1 VWTDFYKSANG
12 NSYHSTRTGKHFKP
26 PHLEVK
32 HPERED
38 LEREVTNLKS
48 VDKIGKGKGIAKPDK
63 EEDRVLTQLKRT
75 QATILIWGLLIAA
88 QKHRDAILG
97 ALAEKEVPMT
107 TSLEEVL
114 SIMGV
119 ENTGAVIIFTDK
131 DLPHDRAR
139 HNRAFYITVECMNA
153 KVPRVLVDN
162 GSALNVCPLKT
173 TTTLG
178 IKEGQL
184 SPFKLDNKGLRQQ

>member
-1 VWTDFYKSANG
+1 MWTDFYKSANG
-12 NSYHSTRTGKHFKP
+12 DSCHSTRTGKHFKP

-32 HPERED
+32 HPGRED

-48 VDKIGKGKGIAKPDK
+48 VSKIGKGKGIAKPDK

-75 QATILIWGLLIAA
+75 QATISIWGLLIAA

-107 TSLEEVL
+107 TSPEVVL

-131 DLPHDRAR
+131 
-139 HNRAFYITVECMNA
+139 HNRAFYITVKCLNA